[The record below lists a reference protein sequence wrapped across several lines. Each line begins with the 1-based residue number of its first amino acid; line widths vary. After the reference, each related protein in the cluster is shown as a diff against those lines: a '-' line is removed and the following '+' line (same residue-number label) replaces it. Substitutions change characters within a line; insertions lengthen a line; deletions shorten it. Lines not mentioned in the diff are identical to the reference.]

1 MGISFDL
8 TVEELPTGILDR
20 VVTGNYHL
28 KDTFS
33 ECRWDG
39 ISVTADSWI
48 INDLQVA
55 NNMVFLCGSYEAIWD
70 STNADDNVGSGYQ
83 SSSISQPV
91 QPWRDGFFA
100 AVAFDNLANPEAWHI
115 VPCRN
120 ILEYINFNP
129 PTNAESNETG
139 LKSMVIDRRTTTL
152 GTNDGSV
159 YITAVGY
166 AGIQD
171 ADLAGRLLP
180 PINQYTPYLDSIY
193 SNQDFYPYIYT
204 FKIISAP
211 SEVANMTAQSATNS
225 DFDNLSA
232 IDQLGKGFHLAGLT
246 SDPTM
251 GPNSLDLANSYGLW
265 GGIAVFPMEQ
275 FTYRGHEIGILSTPV
290 SGYNNG
296 NPYGRAFGPFFC
308 PTAYEG
314 MFPVIKPMEFLW
326 AVPGY
331 QASRNIDVA
340 QDLFNPESQSGVN
353 TEVHSDANFW
363 RYGKIPRRLHD
374 VAMATSVPSIQD
386 PNNAAFWFQTDIGLG
401 TLVFVGDCL
410 TKDTCSSANSPTTDY
425 EPLVGW
431 ATNGYNE
438 SETSWNQG
446 VIYGYS
452 SQNISIEDVATYSG
466 GTNTSLVGATI
477 KWVAPSFEIPDP
489 AGTAIYHILLGLES
503 TSPTNRAEIL
513 DFQPWLTNPYVSPA
527 LAVNDFKV
535 IGPYASWDG
544 IWEATTGLELPE
556 QWTNILAQPRDFTD
570 DEVANGLWLQNY
582 KRYTGTT
589 GVPTGRSQ
597 VALGFIDRT
606 RTGPYMLAYD
616 PGSID
621 QDINPSFNNFGQP
634 DLFEGNNMLKV
645 GVSNGTGL
653 SGPPELTTWTSTGNN
668 STQYYYQILSYD
680 TCYPDGT
687 PLNPFSWSA
696 ITLNTFALDGLYP
709 GATAPAPTKTYTTLA
724 SLVSD
729 LNQALTHIKSAG
741 PPYNQNTPQGLN
753 GLRFNLTSDGLGI
766 YLKVDNAI
774 LSSLGSDPTSYDQ
787 GLQIGNVPVLG
798 SLTNYPYQ
806 NGGNIVS
813 YGWNQTQAVDV
824 DPLLVTDAIGSFL
837 EVGEQFN
844 DAIGDSSTTRRPIS
858 GDYDTDRDQWIF
870 TFADTQ
876 FSVVAA
882 TTDYSEILDQTDN
895 FVNNT
900 TGTIPAAMLFANRQE
915 TFFLDGV
922 AVAGYYY
929 GPDGDPTGVSNDN
942 EYVVTGTTGRN
953 VKVFLNYMLYDG
965 LDALIAVEVSELG
978 LRVTPENVLWYK
990 TTVLN
995 QNADHEVTLEEI
1007 QSWMAQQRAQYE
1019 EMQRNK
1025 KPISFDD
1032 GSKPKVK
1039 DFILDEESIEDLL
1052 PELTRLPPNPDSD
1065 DSDADFL
1072 GNDLSGY
1079 IKDEEEKRR
1088 ETDV

>member
-8 TVEELPTGILDR
+8 SVEELPTGILDR
-20 VVTGNYHL
+20 VIAGGYHL

-39 ISVTADSWI
+39 ISVTTDSWI

-70 STNADDNVGSGYQ
+70 SSSADDTIGSGYQ
-83 SSSISQPV
+83 STSISQPI

-100 AVAFDNLANPEAWHI
+100 AVAFDNLANPEGWHI

-120 ILEYINFNP
+120 ILEYITFNP
-129 PTNAESNETG
+129 PTNADSNEAG

-166 AGIQD
+166 AGIEN
-171 ADLAGRLLP
+171 ADLEGRFLP
-180 PINQYTPYLDSIY
+180 PPNQYTPYLNSIY

-204 FKIISAP
+204 FKISSAP
-211 SEVANMTAQSATNS
+211 SEVANMTSQSIVNS
-225 DFDNLSA
+225 DFDGLLA

-246 SDPTM
+246 QDPNA

-275 FTYRGHEIGILSTPV
+275 FTYRGHEIGILFTPV
-290 SGYNNG
+290 TNYSNT

-314 MFPVIKPMEFLW
+314 MFPVIKPMEFMW
-326 AVPGY
+326 AQPGY
-331 QASRNIDVA
+331 QASRNIDVN
-340 QDLFNPESQSGVN
+340 QDLFNPETVSTGD
-353 TEVHSDANFW
+353 EVHSDALFW
-363 RYGKIPRRLHD
+363 RRGTIPRRLHD

-386 PNNAAFWFQTDIGLG
+386 PNNSAFSFQPQTKLG

-410 TKDTCSSANSPTTDY
+410 TKSTCSSANNPATEY
-425 EPLVGW
+425 EPLVGY
-431 ATNGYNE
+431 ATNGY
-438 SETSWNQG
+438 SDVVSWNQG

-452 SQNISIEDVATYSG
+452 SDNISLEDVATYSG
-466 GTNTSLVGATI
+466 GTNTSVVGSTI

-489 AGTAIYHILLGLES
+489 AGTAIYHILLGLEA

-527 LAVNDFKV
+527 AYVKDFKV
-535 IGPYASWDG
+535 IGPYASWEG

-634 DLFEGNNMLKV
+634 QLLQGQQMFKRGTN
-645 GVSNGTGL
+645 GGTGFA
-653 SGPPELTTWTSTGNN
+653 GPPELTTWTSSGAN
-668 STQYYYQILSYD
+668 SNQVYYHVINSD
-680 TCYPDGT
+680 GCYPDAVPAAGFT
-687 PLNPFSWSA
+687 WSGVTLNGFDISA
-696 ITLNTFALDGLYP
+696 IYP
-709 GATAPAPTKTYTTLA
+709 GATSPPPTLTYTTIA

-729 LNQALTHIKSAG
+729 LNAALSYVISAG
-741 PPYNQNTPQGLN
+741 PPYNQNTPIGVN
-753 GLRFNLTSDGLGI
+753 GLRFAATSDGLGVYI
-766 YLKVDNAI
+766 KVDNAI
-774 LSSLGSDPTSYDQ
+774 LVANGGSDPTGYGS
-787 GLQIGNVPVLG
+787 GLQVSQPVFLG
-798 SLTNYPYQ
+798 SPTNYPYQ
-806 NGGNIVS
+806 AAVGIDYPFIGA
-813 YGWNQTQAVDV
+813 QAVDV
-824 DPLLVTDAIGSFL
+824 DPLTVTNAVGSFL

-895 FVNNT
+895 FVRNT

-922 AVAGYYY
+922 AVAGSYY
-929 GPDGDPTGVSNDN
+929 GPDGDPTGVANDN
-942 EYVVTGTTGRN
+942 EYIITGTTGRN
-953 VKVFLNYMLYDG
+953 VKVFLNYVLYDE
-965 LDALIAVEVSELG
+965 LDALIAVEVANLG

-990 TTVLN
+990 TTILN

-1007 QSWMAQQRAQYE
+1007 QSWMALQRAQYE

-1025 KPISFDD
+1025 KPVNYDD
-1032 GSKPKVK
+1032 GNKPKVK
-1039 DFILDEESIEDLL
+1039 DFILDESTIEDLL

-1079 IKDEEEKRR
+1079 IKDEEESRR
-1088 ETDV
+1088 ETDN